1 MPHFGLMDTDV
12 LGPVEAPLMRARLH
26 IRAGKRRLRQGKI
39 SAGIVTLYDA
49 LISAMD
55 WYVAVPERKSRLDL
69 QEGENLKHEQTR
81 VNVLQRSGIL
91 DGSFDFVSFDS
102 IVEKALESD
111 QPEHMKDF
119 EYTDVLREIESVM
132 LQLGVMPFD
141 ENNLPKEDPDT
152 F

>member
-1 MPHFGLMDTDV
+1 MPHFGLMDTDA

-55 WYVAVPERKSRLDL
+55 WYVALPERKSRLNL
-69 QEGENLKHEQTR
+69 HKGENLKDEQTR
-81 VNVLQRSGIL
+81 VNVLQRSGII
-91 DGSFDFVSFDS
+91 DGSIDFEALAC

-119 EYTDVLREIESVM
+119 DYRDILKGIESVM
-132 LQLGVMPFD
+132 HQLGVMPFD
-141 ENNLPKEDPDT
+141 ETSLPKEDPDT

>member
-1 MPHFGLMDTDV
+1 MPHFGLMDTDA

-49 LISAMD
+49 LSSAMN
-55 WYVAVPERKSRLDL
+55 WYVAVPERISRLNL
-69 QEGENLKHEQTR
+69 HEGNKLKNEKTLFSVLTR
-81 VNVLQRSGIL
+81 YGIL
-91 DGSFDFVSFDS
+91 DGSFDFESFDS
-102 IVEKALESD
+102 IVEIALESD
-111 QPEHMKDF
+111 RPEHMKHFD
-119 EYTDVLREIESVM
+119 YRDILTGIESVM

-141 ENNLPKEDPDT
+141 EDNLPKEDPDT

>member
-1 MPHFGLMDTDV
+1 MPHFGLMDTDA

-55 WYVAVPERKSRLDL
+55 WYVAVPERIHRLDL

-81 VNVLQRSGIL
+81 VNVLKRSGIL
-91 DGSFDFVSFDS
+91 DGSFDFDSFDS

-132 LQLGVMPFD
+132 FQLGVMPFD